1 MNIPLLIAALV
12 FLIPMYITPGPNNI
26 LCAVHGSQHGFRA
39 TIPLIS
45 GFVIGWFVMGLFVAL
60 TIDFLEQNTGLL
72 TYLTMIGASY
82 MIYLSYKIATS
93 KPLDD
98 GPSESQ
104 RLTPLT
110 GAMLQFVNGKAWI
123 HDIVLLGSFGTI
135 FGTGLLAKMALIIF
149 SIILCLPFVALWAGF
164 GGSVASCIKY
174 SLSALI
180 GLFKAQGSAAIFTS
194 QRPMPSE

>member
-12 FLIPMYITPGPNNI
+12 FLIPMYVTPGPNNI

-98 GPSESQ
+98 SPNESQ

-135 FGTGLLAKMALIIF
+135 FGTGLLAKMTLIIF

-164 GGSVASCIKY
+164 GTF
-174 SLSALI
+174 LRNL
-180 GLFKAQGSAAIFTS
+180 FTS
-194 QRPMPSE
+194 PESSLMLNRAMGFSLFIVAVWLLV

>member
-82 MIYLSYKIATS
+82 MIYLSYKITTS

-98 GPSESQ
+98 GPNESQ

-135 FGTGLLAKMALIIF
+135 FGTGILAKMTLIIF

-164 GGSVASCIKY
+164 GTF
-174 SLSALI
+174 LRN
-180 GLFKAQGSAAIFTS
+180 IFTTPES
-194 QRPMPSE
+194 SLILNRVMGSSLFIVAVWLLV

>member
-26 LCAVHGSQHGFRA
+26 LCAAHGSQHGFRA

-45 GFVIGWFVMGLFVAL
+45 GFVVGWFLMGLFVAL
-60 TIDFLEQNTGLL
+60 AIDFIEQNTGLL

-135 FGTGLLAKMALIIF
+135 FGTGLLAKMTLIIF

-164 GGSVASCIKY
+164 GTF
-174 SLSALI
+174 LRN
-180 GLFKAQGSAAIFTS
+180 FFTS
-194 QRPMPSE
+194 PESSLMLNRLMGFSLFIVALWLLL

>member
-45 GFVIGWFVMGLFVAL
+45 GFVICWFVMGLFVAL

-123 HDIVLLGSFGTI
+123 HDIVLLGSFGTV
-135 FGTGLLAKMALIIF
+135 FGTGILAKMTLIIF

-164 GGSVASCIKY
+164 GTFLRNFFTYPESSLMLNRVMGFSLFIVAVW
-174 SLSALI
+174 LLV
-180 GLFKAQGSAAIFTS
+180 
-194 QRPMPSE
+194 

>member
-98 GPSESQ
+98 GPNESQ

-135 FGTGLLAKMALIIF
+135 FGTGILAKMTLIIF

-164 GGSVASCIKY
+164 GTF
-174 SLSALI
+174 LRN
-180 GLFKAQGSAAIFTS
+180 FFTS
-194 QRPMPSE
+194 PESSLMLNRVMSFSLFVVAVWLLV

>member
-1 MNIPLLIAALV
+1 VNIPLLIAALV

-26 LCAVHGSQHGFRA
+26 LCAAHGSQHGFRA

-60 TIDFLEQNTGLL
+60 AIDFLEQNTGLL

-98 GPSESQ
+98 GLRGSQ

-164 GGSVASCIKY
+164 GTF
-174 SLSALI
+174 LRN
-180 GLFKAQGSAAIFTS
+180 FFTS
-194 QRPMPSE
+194 PESSLMLNRVMGFSLFIVAVWLLV

>member
-1 MNIPLLIAALV
+1 MNIPLLIAALA

-26 LCAVHGSQHGFRA
+26 LCAAHGSQHGFRA

-82 MIYLSYKIATS
+82 MIYLSHKVATS

-135 FGTGLLAKMALIIF
+135 FGTGLLAKVTLIIF

-164 GGSVASCIKY
+164 GTF
-174 SLSALI
+174 LRN
-180 GLFKAQGSAAIFTS
+180 FFTS
-194 QRPMPSE
+194 PESSLMLNRVMGVSIFIVAVWLLV

>member
-45 GFVIGWFVMGLFVAL
+45 GFVIGWLVMGLFVAL

-98 GPSESQ
+98 GPNESQ

-135 FGTGLLAKMALIIF
+135 FGTGILAKMTLIIF

-164 GGSVASCIKY
+164 GTF
-174 SLSALI
+174 LRN
-180 GLFKAQGSAAIFTS
+180 FFTS
-194 QRPMPSE
+194 PESSLMLNRVMGFSLFIVAVWLLV

>member
-1 MNIPLLIAALV
+1 MNIPLLIAALA

-26 LCAVHGSQHGFRA
+26 LCAAHGSQHGFRA

-135 FGTGLLAKMALIIF
+135 FGTGLLAKVTLIIF

-164 GGSVASCIKY
+164 GTF
-174 SLSALI
+174 LRN
-180 GLFKAQGSAAIFTS
+180 FFTS
-194 QRPMPSE
+194 PESSLMLNRVMGFSLFIVAVWLLV

>member
-26 LCAVHGSQHGFRA
+26 LCAAHGSQHGFRA

-82 MIYLSYKIATS
+82 MIYLSHKVATS

-135 FGTGLLAKMALIIF
+135 FGTGLLAKVTLIIF

-164 GGSVASCIKY
+164 GTF
-174 SLSALI
+174 LRNL
-180 GLFKAQGSAAIFTS
+180 FTS
-194 QRPMPSE
+194 PESSLMLNRVMGFSLFIVAVWLLV

>member
-72 TYLTMIGASY
+72 AYLTMIGASY

-93 KPLDD
+93 KPLGD

-110 GAMLQFVNGKAWI
+110 GAMLQFVNGKAWV

-135 FGTGLLAKMALIIF
+135 FGTGLLAKVTLIIF

-164 GGSVASCIKY
+164 GTF
-174 SLSALI
+174 LRNL
-180 GLFKAQGSAAIFTS
+180 FTS
-194 QRPMPSE
+194 PESSLMLNRVMGFSLFIVAVWLLV

>member
-26 LCAVHGSQHGFRA
+26 LCAAHGSQHGFRA

-123 HDIVLLGSFGTI
+123 HDIVLLGSFGTV
-135 FGTGLLAKMALIIF
+135 FGTGILAKMTLIIF

-164 GGSVASCIKY
+164 GTF
-174 SLSALI
+174 LRN
-180 GLFKAQGSAAIFTS
+180 FFTS
-194 QRPMPSE
+194 PESSLMLNRVMGFSLFIVAVWLLV

>member
-26 LCAVHGSQHGFRA
+26 LCAAHGSQHGFRA

-82 MIYLSYKIATS
+82 MIYLSHKVATS

-135 FGTGLLAKMALIIF
+135 FGTGLLAKMTLIIF

-164 GGSVASCIKY
+164 GTF
-174 SLSALI
+174 LRNL
-180 GLFKAQGSAAIFTS
+180 FTS
-194 QRPMPSE
+194 PESSLMLNRVMGFSLFIVAVWLLV

>member
-45 GFVIGWFVMGLFVAL
+45 GFVVGWFIMGVFAAL

-98 GPSESQ
+98 GPNESQ

-135 FGTGLLAKMALIIF
+135 FGTGILAKMTLIIF

-164 GGSVASCIKY
+164 GTF
-174 SLSALI
+174 LRN
-180 GLFKAQGSAAIFTS
+180 FFTS
-194 QRPMPSE
+194 PESSLMLNRVMGFSLFIVAVWLLV

>member
-98 GPSESQ
+98 GPNESQ
-104 RLTPLT
+104 RLTPLA

-123 HDIVLLGSFGTI
+123 HDIVLLGSFGTV
-135 FGTGLLAKMALIIF
+135 FGTGILAKMTLIIF

-164 GGSVASCIKY
+164 GTF
-174 SLSALI
+174 LRN
-180 GLFKAQGSAAIFTS
+180 FFTS
-194 QRPMPSE
+194 PESSLMLNRVMGFSLFIVAVWLLV

>member
-98 GPSESQ
+98 GPRESQ

-135 FGTGLLAKMALIIF
+135 FGTGILAKMALIIF

-164 GGSVASCIKY
+164 GTF
-174 SLSALI
+174 LRN
-180 GLFKAQGSAAIFTS
+180 FFTS
-194 QRPMPSE
+194 PESSLMLNRVMGFSLFIVAVWLLV

>member
-1 MNIPLLIAALV
+1 VNIPLLIAALV

-98 GPSESQ
+98 GPNESQ

-123 HDIVLLGSFGTI
+123 HDIVLLGTFGTI
-135 FGTGLLAKMALIIF
+135 FGSGILAKMTLIIF

-164 GGSVASCIKY
+164 GTF
-174 SLSALI
+174 LRN
-180 GLFKAQGSAAIFTS
+180 FFTS
-194 QRPMPSE
+194 PESSLMLNRVMGFSLFIVAVWLLV

>member
-45 GFVIGWFVMGLFVAL
+45 GFVIGWFVMGVFVAL
-60 TIDFLEQNTGLL
+60 TIDFLEQNTDLL

-93 KPLDD
+93 KPIEE

-135 FGTGLLAKMALIIF
+135 FGAGILAKMTLIIF

-164 GGSVASCIKY
+164 GTF
-174 SLSALI
+174 LRN
-180 GLFKAQGSAAIFTS
+180 FFTS
-194 QRPMPSE
+194 PESSLMLNRVMGFSLFIVAVWLLV

>member
-26 LCAVHGSQHGFRA
+26 LCAAHGSQHGFRA

-45 GFVIGWFVMGLFVAL
+45 GFVVGWFLMGLFVAL
-60 TIDFLEQNTGLL
+60 AIDFIEQNTGLL

-123 HDIVLLGSFGTI
+123 HDIVLLGSFGTV
-135 FGTGLLAKMALIIF
+135 FGTGILAKMTLIIF

-164 GGSVASCIKY
+164 GTF
-174 SLSALI
+174 LRN
-180 GLFKAQGSAAIFTS
+180 FFTS
-194 QRPMPSE
+194 PESSLMLNRVMGFSLFIVAVWLLV

>member
-72 TYLTMIGASY
+72 AYLTMIGASY

-123 HDIVLLGSFGTI
+123 HDIVLLGSFGTV
-135 FGTGLLAKMALIIF
+135 FGTGILAKMTLIIF

-164 GGSVASCIKY
+164 GTF
-174 SLSALI
+174 LRN
-180 GLFKAQGSAAIFTS
+180 FFTS
-194 QRPMPSE
+194 PESSLMLNRVMGLSLFIVAVWLLV

>member
-1 MNIPLLIAALV
+1 VNIPLLIAALV

-26 LCAVHGSQHGFRA
+26 LCAAHGSQHGFRA

-45 GFVIGWFVMGLFVAL
+45 GFVVGWFLMGLFVAL
-60 TIDFLEQNTGLL
+60 AIDFIEQNTGLL

-135 FGTGLLAKMALIIF
+135 FGTGLLAKMTLIIF

-164 GGSVASCIKY
+164 GTF
-174 SLSALI
+174 LRN
-180 GLFKAQGSAAIFTS
+180 FFTS
-194 QRPMPSE
+194 PESSLMLNRLMGFSLFIVALWLLL

>member
-123 HDIVLLGSFGTI
+123 HDIVLLGSFGTV
-135 FGTGLLAKMALIIF
+135 FGTGILAKMTLIIF
-149 SIILCLPFVALWAGF
+149 SILLCLPFVALWAGF
-164 GGSVASCIKY
+164 GTF
-174 SLSALI
+174 LRN
-180 GLFKAQGSAAIFTS
+180 FFTS
-194 QRPMPSE
+194 PESSLMLNRVMGFSLFIVAVWLLV

>member
-82 MIYLSYKIATS
+82 MIYLSYRIATS

-98 GPSESQ
+98 GPNESQ

-123 HDIVLLGSFGTI
+123 HDIVLLGSFGTV
-135 FGTGLLAKMALIIF
+135 FGTGILAKMTLIIF

-164 GGSVASCIKY
+164 GTF
-174 SLSALI
+174 LRN
-180 GLFKAQGSAAIFTS
+180 FFTS
-194 QRPMPSE
+194 PESSLMLNRVMGFSLFIVAVWLFV

>member
-98 GPSESQ
+98 GPNESQ

-135 FGTGLLAKMALIIF
+135 FGTGILAKMTLIIF

-164 GGSVASCIKY
+164 GTF
-174 SLSALI
+174 LRN
-180 GLFKAQGSAAIFTS
+180 FFTS
-194 QRPMPSE
+194 PESSLMLNRVMGFSLFIVAVWLLV

>member
-26 LCAVHGSQHGFRA
+26 LCAAHGSQHGFRA

-45 GFVIGWFVMGLFVAL
+45 GFVVGWFLMGLFVAL
-60 TIDFLEQNTGLL
+60 AIDFIEQNTGLL

-123 HDIVLLGSFGTI
+123 HDIVLLGSFGTV
-135 FGTGLLAKMALIIF
+135 FGVGFWAKMVLIIF
-149 SIILCLPFVALWAGF
+149 STIICLPFVALWAAF
-164 GGSVASCIKY
+164 GTFLRKFFSTPESSSLLNKVMGLSLFLVAIW
-174 SLSALI
+174 LI
-180 GLFKAQGSAAIFTS
+180 V
-194 QRPMPSE
+194 

>member
-93 KPLDD
+93 KPV
-98 GPSESQ
+98 SYTH
-104 RLTPLT
+104 LT
-110 GAMLQFVNGKAWI
+110 
-123 HDIVLLGSFGTI
+123 
-135 FGTGLLAKMALIIF
+135 
-149 SIILCLPFVALWAGF
+149 LPTNREV
-164 GGSVASCIKY
+164 
-174 SLSALI
+174 
-180 GLFKAQGSAAIFTS
+180 
-194 QRPMPSE
+194 

>member
-45 GFVIGWFVMGLFVAL
+45 GFVIGWFVMGVFVAL
-60 TIDFLEQNTGLL
+60 TIDFLEQNTDLL

-93 KPLDD
+93 KPIEE

-135 FGTGLLAKMALIIF
+135 FGAGILAKMTLIIF

-164 GGSVASCIKY
+164 GTF
-174 SLSALI
+174 LRN
-180 GLFKAQGSAAIFTS
+180 FFTS
-194 QRPMPSE
+194 PESSLMLNRVMGFSLFIVAVWLFV

>member
-98 GPSESQ
+98 GPNESQ

-135 FGTGLLAKMALIIF
+135 FGTGLLGKMTLIMF

-164 GGSVASCIKY
+164 GTF
-174 SLSALI
+174 LRN
-180 GLFKAQGSAAIFTS
+180 FFTS
-194 QRPMPSE
+194 PESSLMLNRVMGFSLFIVAVWLLV

>member
-93 KPLDD
+93 KPLDN

-123 HDIVLLGSFGTI
+123 HDIVLLGSFGTV
-135 FGTGLLAKMALIIF
+135 FGTGILAKMTLIIF

-164 GGSVASCIKY
+164 GTF
-174 SLSALI
+174 LRN
-180 GLFKAQGSAAIFTS
+180 FFTS
-194 QRPMPSE
+194 PESSLMLNRVMGFSLFIVAVWLIV

>member
-45 GFVIGWFVMGLFVAL
+45 GFVIGWFAMGLFVAL

-93 KPLDD
+93 RPLDD
-98 GPSESQ
+98 GLNESQ

-123 HDIVLLGSFGTI
+123 HDIVLLGSFGTV
-135 FGTGLLAKMALIIF
+135 FGTGILAKMTLIIF

-164 GGSVASCIKY
+164 GTF
-174 SLSALI
+174 LRNL
-180 GLFKAQGSAAIFTS
+180 FTS
-194 QRPMPSE
+194 PESSLMLNRVMGFSLFIVAVWLLV

>member
-26 LCAVHGSQHGFRA
+26 LCAAHGSQHGFRA

-60 TIDFLEQNTGLL
+60 TINFLEQNTGLL

-82 MIYLSYKIATS
+82 MIYLSYIIATS

-123 HDIVLLGSFGTI
+123 HDIVLLGSFGTV
-135 FGTGLLAKMALIIF
+135 FGTGILAKMTLIIF

-164 GGSVASCIKY
+164 GTF
-174 SLSALI
+174 LRNL
-180 GLFKAQGSAAIFTS
+180 FTS
-194 QRPMPSE
+194 PESSLMLNRVMGFSLFIVAVWLLV

>member
-123 HDIVLLGSFGTI
+123 HDIVLLGSFGTV
-135 FGTGLLAKMALIIF
+135 FGTGILAKMTLIIF

-164 GGSVASCIKY
+164 GTF
-174 SLSALI
+174 LRN
-180 GLFKAQGSAAIFTS
+180 FFTS
-194 QRPMPSE
+194 PESSLILNRVMGFSLFIVAVWLLV

>member
-98 GPSESQ
+98 GPNESQ

-135 FGTGLLAKMALIIF
+135 FGTGLVAKMALIIF

-164 GGSVASCIKY
+164 GTF
-174 SLSALI
+174 LRN
-180 GLFKAQGSAAIFTS
+180 FFTS
-194 QRPMPSE
+194 PESSLMLNRVMGSSLFIVAMWLLV

>member
-45 GFVIGWFVMGLFVAL
+45 GFVIGWFVMGLFVAIA
-60 TIDFLEQNTGLL
+60 IDIIEQNTGLL

-93 KPLDD
+93 KTLDD
-98 GPSESQ
+98 GPNESQ

-123 HDIVLLGSFGTI
+123 HDIVLLGSFGTV
-135 FGTGLLAKMALIIF
+135 FGTGILAKMTLIIF

-164 GGSVASCIKY
+164 GTF
-174 SLSALI
+174 LRN
-180 GLFKAQGSAAIFTS
+180 FFTS
-194 QRPMPSE
+194 PESSLMLNRVMGFSLFIVAAWLLV

>member
-60 TIDFLEQNTGLL
+60 TIDFLEQNTDLL

-123 HDIVLLGSFGTI
+123 HDIVLLGSFGTV
-135 FGTGLLAKMALIIF
+135 FGTGILAKMTLIIF

-164 GGSVASCIKY
+164 GTF
-174 SLSALI
+174 LRN
-180 GLFKAQGSAAIFTS
+180 FFTS
-194 QRPMPSE
+194 PESSLMLNRVMGFSLFIVAVWLLV

>member
-98 GPSESQ
+98 GPNESQ

-123 HDIVLLGSFGTI
+123 HDIVLLGSFGTV
-135 FGTGLLAKMALIIF
+135 FGTGILAKMTLIIF

-164 GGSVASCIKY
+164 GTF
-174 SLSALI
+174 LRN
-180 GLFKAQGSAAIFTS
+180 FFTS
-194 QRPMPSE
+194 PESSLMLNRVMGFSLFIVAVWLLV

>member
-1 MNIPLLIAALV
+1 MNISLLIAALV

-72 TYLTMIGASY
+72 TYLTIIGASD

-93 KPLDD
+93 KPLEE
-98 GPSESQ
+98 SLNESQ

-135 FGTGLLAKMALIIF
+135 FGTGILAKMTLIIL
-149 SIILCLPFVALWAGF
+149 SIILCLPFVALWASFGTFLRNFFTAPESSLMLNRVMGF
-164 GGSVASCIKY
+164 SLFIVAVW
-174 SLSALI
+174 LLV
-180 GLFKAQGSAAIFTS
+180 
-194 QRPMPSE
+194 

>member
-1 MNIPLLIAALV
+1 MNISLFIAALV

-26 LCAVHGSQHGFRA
+26 LCAAHGSQHGFRA

-60 TIDFLEQNTGLL
+60 AIDFLEQNTGLL

-98 GPSESQ
+98 GLRGSQ

-164 GGSVASCIKY
+164 GTF
-174 SLSALI
+174 LRN
-180 GLFKAQGSAAIFTS
+180 FFTS
-194 QRPMPSE
+194 PESSLMLNRVMGFSLFIVAVWLLA